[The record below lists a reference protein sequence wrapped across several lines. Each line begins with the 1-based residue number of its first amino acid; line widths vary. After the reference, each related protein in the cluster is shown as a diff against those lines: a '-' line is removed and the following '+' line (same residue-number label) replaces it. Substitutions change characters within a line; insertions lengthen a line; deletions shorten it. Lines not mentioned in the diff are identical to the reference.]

1 MAEHQHPMMK
11 VDESGN
17 LWLNFGEYGQEVE
30 LACFS
35 KDGSRLLTVEK
46 VGVAKVFDTETSEL
60 VGEIRPVSD
69 LAGSDKSPTTKAFE
83 VYIEAVALDSK
94 GQLALLGLNDG
105 TAGVFEVST
114 GKRLSTLLQNETP
127 PEHWELIRAV
137 NFSNDG
143 SLALVG
149 FYNRTVGVWNTTG
162 EQLIAKLRP
171 NSADLFFSKELWGR
185 DSLVSSVAASAD
197 NRYIFVGCSD
207 YTCIIWDLEEQKP
220 VYTATEYREE
230 TICICGIADAVY
242 WATAGGAVWRA
253 VNNSMPEKLYSSEQ
267 NWVEAKIAPSG
278 SLLLAITMA
287 GEIQKISLQDK
298 KIDVLANI
306 DPKELFKK
314 RTAIGFLDGDNYFY
328 TPSHDSIK
336 LADITFQV
344 IEEEEEEE
352 EERHDTI
359 KSVRPSPDNSILAI
373 ETDWKGRSLWDRAS
387 GQFIRKLPSSIHHW
401 AFSSDGS
408 KIAFS
413 TKDSERGYIQIEEVR
428 TGQLVQKFIVHGS
441 NDVFF
446 AFDQTDDRLITGS
459 AKDHT
464 MRLWKRINSADS
476 PHGKYTEVKKQT
488 YPFNQQFIFA
498 FLPEGNI
505 VVGRRGSDLE
515 VWSPELTTK
524 ICCDIKLDYDPLCCI
539 NENRREFI
547 LAESEQ
553 TFYKVDLTTGT
564 ARGFKP
570 QLDRP
575 EYVPNSQLSKEF
587 NYRCGA
593 ALWRGFG
600 GPYVHITDGPRGWT
614 TPIHISLDQK
624 FVVLPGQG
632 EIAVISIAD
641 EQSIRARLPF
651 EGRLRAA
658 YVDHEKVM
666 AVDSKG
672 KLIAKNYGEESRS

>member
-46 VGVAKVFDTETSEL
+46 VGVAKIFDTETSEL

-69 LAGSDKSPTTKAFE
+69 LAGSDKSPTTKEFE

-94 GQLALLGLNDG
+94 GELALLGLNDG

-114 GKRLSTLLQNETP
+114 GKRLSTLFQNETP

-143 SLALVG
+143 SIALVG
-149 FYNRTVGVWNTTG
+149 FYNRTVGVWNNTG
-162 EQLIAKLRP
+162 EQLLAKLRP
-171 NSADLFFSKELWGR
+171 NSADLFFSKEIWGR

-197 NRYIFVGCSD
+197 NRYVFVGCSD
-207 YTCIIWDLEEQKP
+207 YTCIIWDLEKQKP

-230 TICICGIADAVY
+230 TINICTIADAVY
-242 WATAGGAVWRA
+242 WATAGGAAWRA
-253 VNNSMPEKLYSSEQ
+253 VDNSPPEKLYTSEQ

-278 SLLLAITMA
+278 SFLLAVTMA

-306 DPKELFKK
+306 APKELFKK

-328 TPSHDSIK
+328 TPSRDSIK
-336 LADITFQV
+336 LADITIQV
-344 IEEEEEEE
+344 IEEEEEDET
-352 EERHDTI
+352 HDTI
-359 KSVRPSPDNSILAI
+359 KSVTLSPDNSILAI
-373 ETDWKGRSLWDRAS
+373 KTDWKNIGLWDRAS
-387 GQFIRKLPSSIHHW
+387 GQFIRQLSSSAHKW
-401 AFSSDGS
+401 AFSSDGN

-413 TKDSERGYIQIEEVR
+413 TKDSERGYIQIEEAR

-446 AFDQTDDRLITGS
+446 AFDQKDERLITGS

-464 MRLWKRINSADS
+464 MRLWQRINSADS

-498 FLPEGNI
+498 FLPDGKI
-505 VVGRRGSDLE
+505 VVGRRGGDLE

-524 ICCDIKLDYDPLCCI
+524 FCCDIKLDYDPLWCI
-539 NENRREFI
+539 NKSRREFI
-547 LAESEQ
+547 IAEHEQ
-553 TFYKVDLTTGT
+553 KFYKIDLTTGT
-564 ARGFKP
+564 TNCFKP

-575 EYVPNSQLSKEF
+575 EYLPNLQLRKEF
-587 NYRCGA
+587 NCRNGA

-600 GPYVHITDGPRGWT
+600 GPYVHITDGPRGWA
-614 TPIHISLDQK
+614 TPIHISIDQK

-632 EIAVISIAD
+632 EIAVVSIAE
-641 EQSIRARLPF
+641 EQIIRARLPF

-658 YVDHEKVM
+658 YVDAEKIM

-672 KLIAKNYGEESRS
+672 KLIAKTYGEKSL